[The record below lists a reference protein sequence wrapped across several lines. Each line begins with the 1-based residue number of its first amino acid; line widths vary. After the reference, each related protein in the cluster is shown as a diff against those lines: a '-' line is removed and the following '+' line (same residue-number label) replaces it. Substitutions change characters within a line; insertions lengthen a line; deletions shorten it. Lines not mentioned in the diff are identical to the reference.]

1 MSLVG
6 DNIARATAA
15 GIRAARLAPF
25 MHCEP
30 PMRGPVRDYLTG
42 LGTDRARELR
52 RELEDRWARR
62 DAAMAELDAIRS
74 SYGSYVPEQ
83 EA

>member
-6 DNIARATAA
+6 DSIARATAA
-15 GIRAARLAPF
+15 GIRAARLASWV
-25 MHCEP
+25 HCEY
-30 PMRGPVRDYLTG
+30 PMRNPVRDYLTG
-42 LGTDRARELR
+42 LGTDQARELR

-62 DAAMAELDAIRS
+62 DAAMAELDAIRA

-83 EA
+83 GA